1 MCKKPIIKSAFVEFY
16 KTAHLTTAVRP
27 SRGRHPLVF
36 LPMNVLC
43 EVVVSAFLFSPDCL
57 NAFPLMTL
65 PQGEHSPSVLLRFP
79 VRELFPLRAAAPP
92 LGTLFI
98 HTCHAFIGKSFLF
111 WAVTITELSS

>member
-1 MCKKPIIKSAFVEFY
+1 MSSFTKLLTSLLLCAQVEVV
-16 KTAHLTTAVRP
+16 TL
-27 SRGRHPLVF
+27 SVF

-43 EVVVSAFLFSPDCL
+43 EVVVQCIFIFSLDCL

-65 PQGEHSPSVLLRFP
+65 PQGEHSPSVLLWFP

-111 WAVTITELSS
+111 WAVTITELSSQSYAFD